1 MNRDAELDAWRADW
15 RDAAPGPVASAR
27 AAERAHWR
35 YRTLAVAEYL
45 AGALLL
51 AGSVAYAAFAGDTT
65 MWAWTATVWVITI
78 PTLVGAVRMRRGL
91 WQAADASVRGFVDLE
106 IRRQHFMLR
115 SARYGFQVLAVTVT
129 ANAVWAL
136 VVARRD
142 VAVAMRIGIGTLAL
156 AAVVAAG
163 LMLYRRQARRGLAAL
178 EGLARGLDEPQ

>member
-1 MNRDAELDAWRADW
+1 
-15 RDAAPGPVASAR
+15 
-27 AAERAHWR
+27 
-35 YRTLAVAEYL
+35 
-45 AGALLL
+45 
-51 AGSVAYAAFAGDTT
+51 
-65 MWAWTATVWVITI
+65 
-78 PTLVGAVRMRRGL
+78 
-91 WQAADASVRGFVDLE
+91 
-106 IRRQHFMLR
+106 MLR